1 VQLAPRLH
9 LVGSGGLGFD
19 LTDSFDCHVY
29 LLDGGEEAALI
40 DAGAGY
46 APDAI
51 LDRVEAA
58 GVERQRVH
66 YLLLTHGHADHAGG
80 AAALRERLPWIE
92 VIASPLVAGWLR
104 AGDEAAISLDMGKRA
119 GFYPPE
125 YRLCPCK
132 TGREV
137 TEGDTI
143 EVGEVT
149 LKVIETPGHSDG
161 HLCFQ
166 GLVDG
171 RTVLFAGDLI
181 FFGGQISLQNIWDC
195 RIQEYAASLG
205 KLRDAGIDV
214 LLPGH
219 LSVSL
224 QRGQRHIDAAN
235 ELFDRIYVPKA
246 IF

>member
-1 VQLAPRLH
+1 V
-9 LVGSGGLGFD
+9 D
-19 LTDSFDCHVY
+19 
-29 LLDGGEEAALI
+29 E
-40 DAGAGY
+40 
-46 APDAI
+46 
-51 LDRVEAA
+51 A
-58 GVERQRVH
+58 GVEREKVR

-80 AAALRERLPWIE
+80 AAALCERLPWIE

-125 YRLCPCK
+125 YRFCPCE

-137 TEGDTI
+137 REGDTL
-143 EVGEVT
+143 EVGDVR
-149 LKVIETPGHSDG
+149 LRVLETPGHSDG

-166 GLVDG
+166 GMVDG

-181 FFGGQISLQNIWDC
+181 FHGGQISLQNIWDC
-195 RIQEYAASLG
+195 RIPEYAASMG
-205 KLRDAGIDV
+205 KLRDANIDV

-219 LSVSL
+219 LSLSL

-235 ELFDRIYVPKA
+235 DEFGRIYVPKA